1 MHSYVA
7 ESAARVRHLAG
18 WAMDHRAPLDGLQV
32 LRPSLEDIYLSL
44 TGPPSG
50 QGSQPAPAGKQEG
63 RTA

>member
-1 MHSYVA
+1 
-7 ESAARVRHLAG
+7 
-18 WAMDHRAPLDGLQV
+18 MDHRAPLDGLQV

-50 QGSQPAPAGKQEG
+50 QGSQPVPAGKQEG